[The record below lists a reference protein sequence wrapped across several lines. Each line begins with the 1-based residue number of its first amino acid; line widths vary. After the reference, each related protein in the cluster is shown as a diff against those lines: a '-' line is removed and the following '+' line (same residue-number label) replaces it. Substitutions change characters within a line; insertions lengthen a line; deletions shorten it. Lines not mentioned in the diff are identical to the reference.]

1 MKLLEN
7 SKFTGAALLLLLALN
22 SVLLVLLV
30 LKKPDTARNPVVNRP
45 QAGGPKDFLIHELN
59 LDAAQTAKY
68 SEMARQH
75 HEKIQRIEADVR
87 QLRDSMTFQLESAS
101 PDTAAI
107 TRLVKKVG
115 ADQVLLDQVTF
126 DHFRELRS
134 ICTPEQQAR
143 FAKVIRQALH
153 MMRGP
158 QGPRPG
164 QGPQGPP
171 PMNDDGPPP
180 PPEE

>member
-7 SKFTGAALLLLLALN
+7 SKFTGTALLLLLALN

-30 LKKPDTARNPVVNRP
+30 LKKPDNSANVVVNPR

-75 HEKIQRIEADVR
+75 HDKIQRIEADVR
-87 QLRDSMTFQLESAS
+87 QLRDSMVSQLESAS
-101 PDTAAI
+101 PDTAI
-107 TRLVKKVG
+107 ISRLAQKVG
-115 ADQVLLDQVTF
+115 QDQVQLDQITF

-158 QGPRPG
+158 QGPPRG
-164 QGPQGPP
+164 QQGPP
-171 PMNDDGPPP
+171 PMNGDGPPP
-180 PPEE
+180 PQE